1 MDWRNIGVWTA
12 RGNMS
17 KCRMVSLNSKY
28 RIRKVVM
35 RDITG
40 GETNKVLLG
49 RSADMFKI
57 GQYFGL

>member
-1 MDWRNIGVWTA
+1 
-12 RGNMS
+12 MS

-35 RDITG
+35 RGITR

-49 RSADMFKI
+49 HSADMFKI

>member
-12 RGNMS
+12 KGNIG

-35 RDITG
+35 RGITG
-40 GETNKVLLG
+40 RELEKILSSV
-49 RSADMFKI
+49 SVDMC
-57 GQYFGL
+57 